1 MASSRHVQGV
11 RRRRKNASTKAVDG
25 SGGRQSQIRSVL
37 NNLGCR
43 TLREVRT
50 YPGLLHLSLTRFGSP
65 IFGRIERNS
74 LSICAGWLFS
84 IRQPFSS
91 CAITQLYPWKCSG
104 YCFDSKLNLVHP
116 YGKPHSS
123 VFTKLRISCATSSTC
138 ASSITWPPSEHEH
151 IPATSG
157 RGS

>member
-43 TLREVRT
+43 TLREVRN
-50 YPGLLHLSLTRFGSP
+50 YPCLLHLSLTRFGSP
-65 IFGRIERNS
+65 ILGRIERNS
-74 LSICAGWLFS
+74 LSVCAGWLLS
-84 IRQPFSS
+84 VRQPFSS

-104 YCFDSKLNLVHP
+104 YRFDPKLNSVHS

-138 ASSITWPPSEHEH
+138 ASSIT
-151 IPATSG
+151 
-157 RGS
+157 